1 MSHVS
6 TWMGCALL
14 VLIGVNALQQGLAV
28 GAGRLSLRIGSGAL
42 ACAVFASIALLIVA
56 YQPKKPETTTTV
68 TTTEYAYPSSAAPA
82 PAVSDDAVAK

>member
-1 MSHVS
+1 
-6 TWMGCALL
+6 MGCALL

-56 YQPKKPETTTTV
+56 YQPKKPETTV